1 MATACNE
8 LEQDLVLYHY
18 GELSGETRDQMAAH
32 LRDCSGCAAYVKEL
46 AALLPLTVLGD
57 EPAEDFWQNYS
68 REMRHKLA
76 DLQEK
81 RSWWQTLQTFL
92 RPWTVPALAGTAVV
106 ALALTL
112 TFGKRTTT
120 TDEAIN
126 DAPSAD
132 PALIEV
138 MPMAENLDLF
148 NNMDVL
154 EDIDVLEVLGS
165 SGNEAV

>member
-81 RSWWQTLQTFL
+81 KSWWQALQTAL
-92 RPWTVPALAGTAVV
+92 RPWTLPALAGTAVI
-106 ALALTL
+106 ALAVTL
-112 TFGKRTTT
+112 NTSNQTTI
-120 TDEAIN
+120 DVPA
-126 DAPSAD
+126 AD
-132 PALIEV
+132 PALMEV
-138 MPMAENLDLF
+138 LPMAENLELF

-154 EDIDVLEVLGS
+154 ENIEVLEVMEA
-165 SGNEAV
+165 SGNEAA

>member
-1 MATACNE
+1 
-8 LEQDLVLYHY
+8 
-18 GELSGETRDQMAAH
+18 
-32 LRDCSGCAAYVKEL
+32 
-46 AALLPLTVLGD
+46 
-57 EPAEDFWQNYS
+57 
-68 REMRHKLA
+68 
-76 DLQEK
+76 
-81 RSWWQTLQTFL
+81 
-92 RPWTVPALAGTAVV
+92 VPALAGTAVV

-112 TFGKRTTT
+112 TSGKRTTT

-165 SGNEAV
+165 FGNEAV